1 MEDRKAYIDKLSAK
15 LKEWDDDILKLEA
28 KVNTASAEA
37 KVKLHEQIKDLKEK
51 KEAARLKFNQIK
63 EAGDDAWAEIKAG
76 TEKSLKTLEN
86 SFKNAWKKF
95 K

>member
-1 MEDRKAYIDKLSAK
+1 MEDRKAYIDKLAAK
-15 LKEWDDDILKLEA
+15 LKDWDDEILKLEA
-28 KVNTASAEA
+28 KVKTSSADA
-37 KVKLHEQIKDLKEK
+37 KVKLNEQIKELKEK
-51 KEAARLKFNQIK
+51 KEAARQKFNQIK